1 MKNNNPIV
9 LLLVAAVI
17 VVLIFAMK
25 GKGGNETNGVTGVT
39 GASDYDKIETV
50 RQAVEQLAGT
60 SAVKSLGTDQGQ
72 WYIFDLRLIYQK
84 DGEFYTKL
92 AEKLGENFDSKLSN
106 GDYLFIGVYPLRGSY
121 RVYAGDPANEN
132 NMLYP
137 EWKYSKLE
145 KK

>member
-9 LLLVAAVI
+9 LLLAAAVI
-17 VVLIFAMK
+17 VVVIFAMK
-25 GKGGNETNGVTGVT
+25 GKGGNETNGVKGV
-39 GASDYDKIETV
+39 SDYDKIETV

-60 SAVKSLGTDQGQ
+60 AAVKSVGTDQGQ

-92 AEKLGENFDSKLSN
+92 AEKLGEDFDSRLSN
-106 GDYLFIGVYPLRGSY
+106 GDYLFVGVFPLRGSY

-137 EWKYSKLE
+137 EWKYTRLE